1 MIMRMAAPSDADSKP
16 DPDAGI
22 VESSIPRVI
31 AAAVFGNALEWYDFT
46 VYAFLAPIIGRQ
58 FFPRSTDTV
67 ALLATF
73 AVFGIGFVARPL
85 GGVLIGFVGDR
96 AGRKPALLLTIMLMA
111 IGTVAIGLLPGFA
124 SIGIVAP
131 VLLVLARAF
140 QGFSAGGEWGS
151 SASFLVEWAPTVKR
165 GLIGS
170 CHTGSIF
177 IGQLVGTGV
186 AASLSTLLG
195 SAAMESWGWRVP
207 FLLGA
212 LIGPLGLL
220 ARRRIDETPVF
231 RKIAQV
237 HPHGASATVARM
249 PLDTMMFA
257 FCFVAVQS
265 VAIYVFLSYFPTFL
279 QRNLGWTASL
289 SLWSTALATVATGI
303 SVVGSGFISDRIGRK
318 PPLLFSCIVF
328 LVLSYPLVWLML
340 HAHSVTLAIAVQVL
354 LSANCGLFIGSMT
367 TALVEMFPTRRRLT
381 GLNTAY
387 NLASMVFGGFA
398 PFIATGLISLTGRPI
413 AVTYYV
419 ILGALVSLPAVLLFR
434 ETAGQPLD

>member
-1 MIMRMAAPSDADSKP
+1 MQGVTR
-16 DPDAGI
+16 
-22 VESSIPRVI
+22 
-31 AAAVFGNALEWYDFT
+31 AAASGADPRTGGGSILRVVVAAVIGNALEWYDFT

-58 FFPRSTDTV
+58 FFPRSSDTV

-85 GGVLIGFVGDR
+85 GGVLIGLVGDR

-111 IGTVAIGLLPGFA
+111 VGTVAIGLLPGFA
-124 SIGIVAP
+124 SIGIAAP

-151 SASFLVEWAPTVKR
+151 SASFLVEWAPAARR

-177 IGQLVGTGV
+177 VGQLVGTGV
-186 AASLSTLLG
+186 AAALSTLLG
-195 SAAMESWGWRVP
+195 PATMQDWGWRVP

-220 ARRRIDETPVF
+220 ARRRIDETPIF
-231 RKIAQV
+231 RDTARLQA
-237 HPHGASATVARM
+237 HAPSAPQTRM
-249 PLDTMMFA
+249 PVRTMLFA

-279 QRNLGWTASL
+279 QRNLGWTAAL
-289 SLWSTALATVATGI
+289 SLWSTALATVATGL
-303 SVVGSGFISDRIGRK
+303 SVVGSGYVSDRIGRK

-328 LVLSYPLVWLML
+328 LLLSYPLVWLML
-340 HAHSVTLAIAVQVL
+340 HVHRVLPAVAVQVA

-398 PFIATGLISLTGRPI
+398 PFIATGLISLTGQPI

-419 ILGALVSLPAVLLFR
+419 ILGALVSLPAVLTFR
-434 ETAGQPLD
+434 ETAGRELD

>member
-1 MIMRMAAPSDADSKP
+1 MPMKRPTPASATPR
-16 DPDAGI
+16 G
-22 VESSIPRVI
+22 SILRII

-46 VYAFLAPIIGRQ
+46 IYAFLAPIIGRQ
-58 FFPRSTDTV
+58 FFPKSTDTV

-111 IGTVAIGLLPGFA
+111 VGTVAIGLLPGYT
-124 SIGIVAP
+124 SIGLAAP
-131 VLLVLARAF
+131 ALLVLARAF

-151 SASFLVEWAPTVKR
+151 SASFLVEWAPAEKR

-186 AASLSTLLG
+186 AASLTTLLG
-195 SAAMESWGWRVP
+195 SASMESWGWRVP

-231 RKIAQV
+231 IKMSQSS
-237 HPHGASATVARM
+237 ASAAPVAVTRM
-249 PLDTMMFA
+249 PIRTMMFA

-265 VAIYVFLSYFPTFL
+265 VSIYVFLSYFPTFL
-279 QRNLGWTASL
+279 QRNLGWTPSL
-289 SLWSTALATVATGI
+289 SLWSTAIATIATGVA
-303 SVVGSGFISDRIGRK
+303 VVGSGFISDRIGRR
-318 PPLLFSCIVF
+318 PALLFSCLVF
-328 LVLSYPLVWLML
+328 LLLSYPLVWLML
-340 HAHSVTLAIAVQVL
+340 HVHSIFLGIAVQVI

-367 TALVEMFPTRRRLT
+367 TALVEMFPSRRRLT

-398 PFIATGLISLTGRPI
+398 PFIATGLISLTGQAI

-419 ILGALVSLPAVLLFR
+419 ILGALVSLPAVLMFR

>member
-1 MIMRMAAPSDADSKP
+1 MTMRVAARSTTDGEAG
-16 DPDAGI
+16 PDAAIGG
-22 VESSIPRVI
+22 SSLSRVI
-31 AAAVFGNALEWYDFT
+31 VAAVFGNALEWYDFT

-58 FFPRSTDTV
+58 FFPKSTDTV

-85 GGVLIGFVGDR
+85 GGLLIGFVGDR

-111 IGTVAIGLLPGFA
+111 IGTVTIGLLPGFA
-124 SIGIVAP
+124 RIGIVAP
-131 VLLVLARAF
+131 ALLVLARAF

-151 SASFLVEWAPTVKR
+151 SASFLVEWAPTKRR

-195 SAAMESWGWRVP
+195 PATMANWGWRVP

-220 ARRRIDETPVF
+220 ARRRIDETPIF
-231 RKIAQV
+231 RRAAE
-237 HPHGASATVARM
+237 ASTAPVPSTRM
-249 PLDTMMFA
+249 PLGTMMFA

-303 SVVGSGFISDRIGRK
+303 SVVSSGFISDRVGRK

-328 LVLSYPLVWLML
+328 LLLSYPLVWLML
-340 HAHSVTLAIAVQVL
+340 HVHSVSLAIAIQVV

-387 NLASMVFGGFA
+387 NMASMVFGGFA
-398 PFIATGLISLTGRPI
+398 PFIATGLISLTGQSI

-419 ILGALVSLPAVLLFR
+419 ILGALVSLPAVLTFR
-434 ETAGQPLD
+434 ETAGRSLD